1 MLLGPGSK
9 NTAPPVALWECTP
22 SMMTAGG
29 SSSKQQ
35 PATNSAA
42 LSCSTCAAMLRDF
55 TAWSWQAAPA
65 PAPDIRGGIKA
76 YPGTSMGS

>member
-1 MLLGPGSK
+1 MLSSRVCSAFLRCGSRKVMLRGPGSK

-42 LSCSTCAAMLRDF
+42 LSRSTCAAL
-55 TAWSWQAAPA
+55 
-65 PAPDIRGGIKA
+65 GGA
-76 YPGTSMGS
+76 LTPWG